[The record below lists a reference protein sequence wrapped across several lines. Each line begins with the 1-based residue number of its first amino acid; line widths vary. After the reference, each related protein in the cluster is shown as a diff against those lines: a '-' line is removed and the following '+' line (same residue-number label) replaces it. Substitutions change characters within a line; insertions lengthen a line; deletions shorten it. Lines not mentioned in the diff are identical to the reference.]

1 MALPAIPPI
10 GLGPEA
16 NIAPVGG
23 LGAEAELVAPQS
35 AGSQGFGGMVMG
47 QLENLNQIQGQANAL
62 QQAMAQGQ
70 DVDVTQVVVAAE
82 RAQLSM
88 QLATQMRNQLVN
100 AYNELL
106 RTQV

>member
-1 MALPAIPPI
+1 MAVPAIPPI

-16 NIAPVGG
+16 RIAPIGG
-23 LGAEAELVAPQS
+23 LGAEAQVAAPVQT
-35 AGSQGFGGMVMG
+35 GSQGFGGMVMG
-47 QLENLNQIQGQANAL
+47 QLDNLNQIQGQADAL